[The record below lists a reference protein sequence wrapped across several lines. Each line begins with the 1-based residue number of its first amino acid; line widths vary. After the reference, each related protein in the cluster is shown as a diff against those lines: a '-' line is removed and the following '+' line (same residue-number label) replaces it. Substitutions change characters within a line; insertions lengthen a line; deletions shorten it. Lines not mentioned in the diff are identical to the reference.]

1 MSINFQPLNIH
12 DANYLNVLA
21 LYREAFPEIRRIPQ
35 WLLRYKMRKGKAG
48 FNVIYEHN
56 TWLGFI
62 YTTEYKDIIYIQFM
76 AIAECH
82 RSSGYGSKVI
92 DSIKDMY
99 CGKRIVLNIEELNE
113 YAENYPQRLKR
124 KAFYEKNGFNSS
136 GYIVKEPAERVEV
149 LIFGGNTN
157 KEEIEKMYK
166 SLMGFPFGFLIKP
179 EVLKI

>member
-1 MSINFQPLNIH
+1 MSINFQPLNKH
-12 DANYLNVLA
+12 DVNFSNVLD
-21 LYREAFPEIRRIPQ
+21 LYREAFPEIRRVPQ

-48 FNVIYEHN
+48 FSVIYDHD

-62 YTTEYKDIIYIQFM
+62 YTTEYKDIIYVQFM
-76 AIAECH
+76 AITESL

-113 YAENYPQRLKR
+113 QAENYPQRLKR
-124 KAFYEKNGFNSS
+124 KAFYEKNDFNSS

-149 LIFGGNTN
+149 LIFGGNIS
-157 KEEIEKMYK
+157 KEEIEEMYK
-166 SLMGFPFGFLIKP
+166 SLMGFPFGLLIKP
-179 EVLKI
+179 EVFKI